1 MSCTAITAVTTQESG
16 RYMANEI
23 RSRFFA
29 KSPIIQLQ
37 PRGVVPEGMGDSWNV
52 LTYERSA
59 PTEVEPQWQ
68 DVLLTNL
75 NGAEG
80 GMCLPPVTKVGVGS
94 TTRTFNMQRIA
105 VEGPDF
111 CAEQLRG
118 PFELMQQLNAITKQ
132 LGQYTRLLWENRYRH
147 NYFRLVQTKV
157 GVDGCPPTESTSG
170 ALTYPAVC
178 PTSVL
183 TQGILDR
190 YAAQLIRDG
199 AGEEGTLATDNG
211 YPLLTLLTSWEQS
224 RSLIFNNADI
234 RQDIR
239 WAEPSE
245 LLKPFLTNKRIYS
258 GFIHVIDPYPRRFTC
273 SGGVYT
279 EVGAFILT
287 AASQGNKAVINPAY
301 RTAPYEET
309 VIFDPSV
316 YRSLIPRPIS
326 NPAPKFSFNPL
337 NYVGEWEVK
346 NIEDRVCN
354 PDKNIIY
361 HRGILAEAPMPMSPE
376 RGVAFVHLRCD
387 PACSLITTCP
397 S

>member
-29 KSPIIQLQ
+29 RSPIIRLQ
-37 PRGVVPEGMGDSWNV
+37 PRGVVPQGLGDSWNI

-59 PTEVEPQWQ
+59 PTDAEPQWQ
-68 DVLLTNL
+68 DVLLSNMD
-75 NGAEG
+75 GGEG
-80 GMCLPPVTKVGVGS
+80 GMCLPPVTKVGVAS
-94 TTRTFNMQRIA
+94 TTRSFNMQRIA
-105 VEGPDF
+105 LEGPDF

-118 PFELMQQLNAITKQ
+118 PFELMSQLNAITKI
-132 LGQYTRLLWENRYRH
+132 LGEYSRLLWENRYRH
-147 NYFRLVQTKV
+147 NYFRLAQTKV
-157 GVDGCPPTESTSG
+157 VVDGCPPTESTTG
-170 ALTYPAVC
+170 ALTYPATC
-178 PTSVL
+178 PTSIL

-199 AGEEGTLATDNG
+199 ADEGALATDNG
-211 YPLLTLLTSWEQS
+211 YPLLTLITSWETS
-224 RSLIFNNADI
+224 RNLIFLNADI

-239 WAEPSE
+239 YATPNE

-273 SGGVYT
+273 AGGVYT
-279 EVGAFILT
+279 EIPPFILT
-287 AASQGNKAVINPAY
+287 AASKGQKAVLNPSY

-309 VIFDPSV
+309 VIFDPTV
-316 YRSLIPRPIS
+316 YTSLIPRPIT
-326 NPAPKFSFNPL
+326 NPAPKFTFDPV

-346 NIEDRVCN
+346 NIEDRKCN

-361 HRGILAEAPMPMSPE
+361 HRGILAEAPMPGSPE

-387 PACSLITTCP
+387 PACSLATSCL